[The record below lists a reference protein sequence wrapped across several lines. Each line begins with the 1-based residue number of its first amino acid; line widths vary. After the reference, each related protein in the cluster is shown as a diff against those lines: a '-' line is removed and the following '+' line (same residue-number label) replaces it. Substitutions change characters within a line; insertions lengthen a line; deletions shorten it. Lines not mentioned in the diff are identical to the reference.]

1 MTHSGQGDETRL
13 PAARPAHEGV
23 VLPADGSGPWIP
35 GVSEEQVAPA
45 GGAPWGAPWGP
56 EQGAQQQLPQQPMPQ
71 SQPLPDPGQHSPYAQ
86 PLPPYDGGATA
97 QLPGQYAQY
106 GQQPPAAQPLPP
118 VQAHPVPVQAH
129 PAAPGDADAT
139 QYIAPVPHGGPGA
152 LPPENPA
159 ESTQFLGMRPAA
171 AAPPAGGD
179 AEATQYLP
187 PVPPGSPYGIRPGAP
202 GDRQPPAEFDNLFRS
217 DAGGAPEAAA
227 ASTQYLP
234 PVPPAPSTAYA
245 PSAPS
250 AVQPQQSYP
259 PERRSSRMPLI
270 VAVVVGC
277 AVLGLGASA
286 LMFGG
291 DDDEKTPA
299 GDQAVAAAD
308 SPAPDTSGDGAADPA
323 KAQAEALDKLLADSN
338 DSRAA
343 VIRSVESIKSCKNLD
358 QAAADLR
365 DAAEQRRGLVTR
377 LAGLSVDELPDH
389 AALTDALNRAW
400 KASASADDYYAE
412 WAVQTKGK
420 KGCPGGTARQ
430 TNKTAQGNRASGDAT
445 TAKREASALWNA
457 IAADH
462 GLPKRGATQL

>member
-56 EQGAQQQLPQQPMPQ
+56 EQGAQQQQPQQPVPQ
-71 SQPLPDPGQHSPYAQ
+71 SQPLPEPGQHAPYAQ

-97 QLPGQYAQY
+97 QLPGQYGDYGQY
-106 GQQPPAAQPLPP
+106 GQPAAQPLPP
-118 VQAHPVPVQAH
+118 VQAHP
-129 PAAPGDADAT
+129 AAAGDADAT
-139 QYIAPVPHGGPGA
+139 QYIAPVPHAPVPHGGPGA
-152 LPPENPA
+152 LPPENPV

-179 AEATQYLP
+179 SEATQYLP
-187 PVPPGSPYGIRPGAP
+187 PVPSGAPYGIRPGAP

-217 DAGGAPEAAA
+217 EAGGAAEGAG

-234 PVPPAPSTAYA
+234 PVPPAPSAPYA
-245 PSAPS
+245 QSAPP
-250 AVQPQQSYP
+250 APQPQQSYA

-270 VAVVVGC
+270 AAVVVGC
-277 AVLGLGASA
+277 AVVGLGASA

-291 DDDEKTPA
+291 DDDDKGRT
-299 GDQAVAAAD
+299 DDKAVAAAN
-308 SPAPDTSGDGAADPA
+308 SPAPDASGDGAADPA

-358 QAAADLR
+358 QAASDLR
-365 DAAEQRRGLVTR
+365 GAAEQRRGLVTR
-377 LAGLSVDELPDH
+377 LEGLSVDKLPDH
-389 AALTDALNRAW
+389 AALTAALNRAW

-430 TNKTAQGNRASGDAT
+430 TNKTAQANRASGDAT

-457 IAADH
+457 IATDYD
-462 GLPKRGATQL
+462 LPKRGATQL